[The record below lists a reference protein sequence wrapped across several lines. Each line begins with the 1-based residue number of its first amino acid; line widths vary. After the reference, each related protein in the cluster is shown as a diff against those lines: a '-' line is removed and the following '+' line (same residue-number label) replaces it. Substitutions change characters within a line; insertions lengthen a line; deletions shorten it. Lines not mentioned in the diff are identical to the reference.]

1 MLNIAKKHKQTLIL
15 LMTIGL
21 SSIGWNLPVSEL
33 VPENAWHLL
42 IIFIA
47 TIIGI
52 VLNPLPMGVIALLSI
67 LACVLTD
74 TLSLAECLSGFGDSV
89 VWLVVFAFFISN
101 GFIKT
106 GLGSRFA
113 YYVLSKIGNS
123 TLGISYSLVIADFIL
138 SPLIPSASARGG
150 GIIFPI
156 AKSICGSFSDEDHP
170 GASSRNSGFI
180 MSVCAQSTV
189 ITSALFITAMA
200 ANPLAVKL
208 AANAGFVISWT
219 DWAYAAIVPGIVSLA
234 LMPLV
239 VYFLYPPA
247 IKHSNSASKIAKEKL
262 DSMGKISIPEIIM
275 MTVFVILVTL
285 WINGSKF
292 GLSST
297 TVALLGL
304 SILLVTKVIN
314 FEDNLGDKG
323 AWHTFIWFGAL
334 VMLSDFLSKFGL
346 MTFIGTKLQ
355 FLFTGIS
362 PINSLIILS
371 LTYFYL
377 HYLFASTTA
386 HMSILLPTFLV
397 LFINAGVPGLL
408 AALILS
414 FLSTL
419 SAGLTHFGL
428 SSTPIFFTACYMRT
442 KDWWYI
448 GLATSI
454 LYLLIWGTI
463 GVAWWKLLN
472 LW

>member
-1 MLNIAKKHKQTLIL
+1 MPNILTKYKQVVIL
-15 LMTIGL
+15 LITIII

-33 VPENAWHLL
+33 VSPKAWHLF
-42 IIFIA
+42 IIFMA
-47 TIIGI
+47 TVIGI
-52 VLNPLPMGVIALLSI
+52 ILNPFPMGVVTLLSI
-67 LACVLTD
+67 LACSLTG
-74 TLSLAECLSGFGDSV
+74 TLSLAECLAGFGDSV
-89 VWLVVFAFFISN
+89 VWLVLFAFFISN
-101 GFIKT
+101 GFITT

-156 AKSICGSFSDEDHP
+156 AKSICKSLSDEDSSS
-170 GASSRNSGFI
+170 ASSRNYGFI
-180 MSVCAQSTV
+180 MSICAQSTV
-189 ITSALFITAMA
+189 ITSVLFITAMA

-208 AANAGFVISWT
+208 AANAGFIISWT
-219 DWAYAAIVPGIVSLA
+219 DWAYSAIVPGIFSLA

-239 VYFLYPPA
+239 VYYLYPPSV
-247 IKHSNSASKIAKEKL
+247 KYSNSAAKIAKEKL
-262 DSMGKISIPEIIM
+262 DAMGKISVSEMIM
-275 MTVFVILVTL
+275 LSVFVVLIIL

-292 GLSST
+292 GLSAT

-304 SILLVTKVIN
+304 CILLVTKVVN
-314 FEDNLGDKG
+314 FEDNLADKG
-323 AWHTFIWFGAL
+323 AWHTFIWFGTL

-346 MTFIGTKLQ
+346 MALIGTKLQ

-362 PINSLIILS
+362 PIVS
-371 LTYFYL
+371 LTILTLIYFYL

-408 AALILS
+408 GSLVLS

-428 SSTPIFFTACYMRT
+428 SSTPIFFTACQMKT

-448 GLATSI
+448 GFATSI
-454 LYLLIWGTI
+454 LYLLVWGTI
-463 GVAWWKLLN
+463 GVAWWKLIN